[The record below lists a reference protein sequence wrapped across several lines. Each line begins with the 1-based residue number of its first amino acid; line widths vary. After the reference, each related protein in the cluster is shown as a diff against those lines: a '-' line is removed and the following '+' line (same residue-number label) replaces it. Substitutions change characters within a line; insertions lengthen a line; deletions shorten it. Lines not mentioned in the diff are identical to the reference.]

1 MSTGDVSLSPT
12 SAPPERQE
20 RHGLEQLPTLT
31 RLLYRWCVGL
41 INRTLE
47 RFPGL
52 RHGLARLEAAETT
65 IRRLRLERDE
75 ALGFLR
81 ERNNELAHYDTAL
94 RNLFAAVGEV
104 GRELD
109 AVQRDVVSH
118 QQKVAEHVGQLVNH
132 ILQLQQSLREA
143 ALDMQEAQAD
153 LDAVAAAFRRHQER
167 VEQLTLQLQ
176 QRLWEAALDME
187 DAQTELDGI
196 ARTFRNHQSALDRRI
211 GLKDMALLSMLDAA
225 REAEAEMDLLTQHVQ
240 RHQKVFSRT
249 YHEALA
255 ENNRLS
261 QELETIVA
269 EVAQTNSLTAAHI
282 QALEAELAA
291 LRAR

>member
-1 MSTGDVSLSPT
+1 MSKDDLSLSPT
-12 SAPPERQE
+12 SAAPEQQV

-52 RHGLARLEAAETT
+52 QHGLTRLEAAETT

-94 RNLFAAVGEV
+94 RNLLAAAGEV
-104 GRELD
+104 SRDLD
-109 AVQRDVVSH
+109 AIRQSALVH
-118 QQKVAEHVGQLVNH
+118 QTRIVEHINQLVNH
-132 ILQLQQSLREA
+132 ILQLQHSLQVA
-143 ALDMQEAQAD
+143 ASDMQEAQTE
-153 LDAVAAAFRRHQER
+153 LDAVTLAVRHYQAR
-167 VEQLTLQLQ
+167 VEHLTQQLQ
-176 QRLWEAALDME
+176 QSLWEASLDM
-187 DAQTELDGI
+187 AAIGTELDGI
-196 ARTFRNHQSALDRRI
+196 TSAFRDHQAQLDRRI
-211 GLKDMALLSMLDAA
+211 GLKDMALLNLLDAS
-225 REAEAEMDLLTQHVQ
+225 RQAEAELDLLTQQVQ

-249 YHEALA
+249 YHAALA